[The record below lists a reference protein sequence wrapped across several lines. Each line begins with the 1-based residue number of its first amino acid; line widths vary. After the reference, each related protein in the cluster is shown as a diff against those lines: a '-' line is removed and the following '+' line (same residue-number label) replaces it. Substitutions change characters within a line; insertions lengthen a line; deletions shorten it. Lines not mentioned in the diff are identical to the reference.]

1 MHLNLYNGKVGQM
14 IFLYEFVRTAVVVAV
29 VVVVVVVVGPL
40 STYSLYSSTRII
52 LFIIVPDVSL
62 FAPDVL
68 VLFFI
73 NGAPPPKWAASA
85 GPENDNS
92 KVYRDTNQ

>member
-1 MHLNLYNGKVGQM
+1 M

-52 LFIIVPDVSL
+52 LFIIVPDVS
-62 FAPDVL
+62 
-68 VLFFI
+68 
-73 NGAPPPKWAASA
+73 
-85 GPENDNS
+85 
-92 KVYRDTNQ
+92 